1 MKTKLKTTLTQL
13 GCALLAAFGFSSCAN
28 TGGGAAGGT
37 HTMGTKPGWQMA
49 NEGMAG
55 MAGSAGTQAV
65 MCDKCKT
72 VWVRKPETIGSPG
85 RFQTIIYRDSKTMTC
100 PDCQLTA
107 DNFWKTG
114 SMKHSCSHCGGTL
127 THCTQH

>member
-1 MKTKLKTTLTQL
+1 MKLKIRFMLMLGSLGLITLVPSCQSTSTT
-13 GCALLAAFGFSSCAN
+13 SS
-28 TGGGAAGGT
+28 T
-37 HTMGTKPGWQMA
+37 
-49 NEGMAG
+49 
-55 MAGSAGTQAV
+55 AGTDAI

-85 RFQTIIYRDSKTMTC
+85 RFQTIVYRDSKTMTC
-100 PDCQLTA
+100 QECQLTA

-114 SMKHSCSHCGGTL
+114 SMKHSCTHCGGSL